1 MSGPLAGLRA
11 IDLAGESG
19 VFAGR
24 MLAELGADVIRVEP
38 PGGDGI
44 RRRPPFLDS
53 PTYPD
58 GARESLHH
66 LHFNA
71 GKRGVTLDARSAHG
85 VEVLRRLAAIADIW
99 LETEAPGVMD
109 AMGLGYAALTEA
121 NPALVY
127 ASLTPFGSEGPMAG
141 YRAGDLVGGAMSGL
155 MYLNG
160 FPEDPP
166 IAPGG
171 EQAYHIASAALVATT
186 LVAVAG
192 RARDPEGRGRHVEVS
207 MQEAMAMA
215 TVQTANA
222 NFYTWHGRIPR
233 RSGFGAPLAA
243 SSSRNLFPCAD
254 GLWLSFVIPTG
265 AGPGWEPFLAWLRD
279 EGIDSPV
286 FDEAF
291 RDAAYRAAHG
301 GEVAAA
307 IEALVSRHPREWL
320 FHEGQRRRLLVMPVN
335 DITDLH
341 EDPQLRSRGFWRP
354 LPHPALGRDI
364 EVPAAP
370 YQYSATPAALD
381 RCAPAAGKHNREV
394 YLGLLGM
401 SEDELA
407 SLVAEGVV

>member
-1 MSGPLAGLRA
+1 MSGPLEGLRV

-44 RRRPPFLDS
+44 RRRPPFLDGPALS
-53 PTYPD
+53 ES
-58 GARESLHH
+58 ARESLHH

-71 GKRGVTLDARSAHG
+71 GKRGVTLDGHTPRG
-85 VEVLRRLAAIADIW
+85 IEVLGRLAAVADIW

-109 AMGLGYAALTEA
+109 ALGLGYAALAEV

-141 YRAGDLVGGAMSGL
+141 YRADDLVGEAMSGL

-207 MQEAMAMA
+207 MQEAMTMA

-222 NFYTWHGRIPR
+222 NFYTWHGRVPR
-233 RSGFGAPLAA
+233 RTGFAAPAA
-243 SSSRNLFPCAD
+243 VRNLFPCAD
-254 GLWLSFVIPTG
+254 GLWVSFVIPLG
-265 AGPGWEPFLAWLRD
+265 AGPGWLPFVEWLRD

-286 FDEAF
+286 LDDAYH
-291 RDAAYRAAHG
+291 DAAFRAAHTTEIG
-301 GEVAAA
+301 AAVEV
-307 IEALVSRHPREWL
+307 LVSRYPREHL
-320 FHEGQRRRLLVMPVN
+320 FHEGQRRRMLVMPVN
-335 DITDLH
+335 DIRDLH
-341 EDPQLRSRGFWRP
+341 DDPQLRSRGFWRP
-354 LPHPALGRDI
+354 LPHPALGREI

-370 YQYSATPAALD
+370 YRFGATPAALD
-381 RCAPAAGKHNREV
+381 RCAPAIGEHNREV
-394 YLGLLGM
+394 YLGLLRMTEG
-401 SEDELA
+401 ELA
-407 SLVAEGVV
+407 SLAAEGVV

>member
-1 MSGPLAGLRA
+1 MSGPLAGLRVL
-11 IDLAGESG
+11 DLAGESG

-44 RRRPPFLDS
+44 RRRPPFLDGPAPS
-53 PTYPD
+53 
-58 GARESLHH
+58 GSARESLHH

-71 GKRGVTLDARSAHG
+71 GKRGITLDARTPRG
-85 VEVLRRLAAIADIW
+85 IEVLRRLAAVADIW

-109 AMGLGYAALTEA
+109 ALGLGCAALAEV

-127 ASLTPFGSEGPMAG
+127 ASLTPFGSDGPMAG
-141 YRAGDLVGGAMSGL
+141 YRATDLIGVAMSGL

-166 IAPGG
+166 IAPGA

-207 MQEAMAMA
+207 VQEAMAMA

-233 RSGFGAPLAA
+233 RAGFGAPLAA
-243 SSSRNLFPCAD
+243 SASRNLFACAD
-254 GLWLSFVIPTG
+254 GLWVSFVIPVG
-265 AGPGWEPFLAWLRD
+265 AGPGWDPFVEWLRD
-279 EGIDSPV
+279 EGIESPV
-286 FDEAF
+286 LDEAF
-291 RDAAYRAAHG
+291 RDAPYRAAHG
-301 GEVAAA
+301 AEVASA
-307 IEALVSRHPREWL
+307 IEALVSRHPRERL
-320 FHEGQRRRLLVMPVN
+320 FHEGQHRRILVMPVN
-335 DITDLH
+335 DIRDLH

-354 LPHPALGRDI
+354 LAHPALGRDI

-370 YQYSATPAALD
+370 YRYSATPAALD
-381 RCAPAAGKHNREV
+381 RCAPAVGEHNREV
-394 YLGLLGM
+394 YCDLLGM
-401 SEDELA
+401 TMAELA